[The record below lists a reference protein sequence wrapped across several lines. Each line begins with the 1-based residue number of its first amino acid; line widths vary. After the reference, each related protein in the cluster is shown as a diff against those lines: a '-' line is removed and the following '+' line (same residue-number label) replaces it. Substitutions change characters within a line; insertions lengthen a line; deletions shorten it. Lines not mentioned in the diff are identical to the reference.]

1 MMRQLEATH
10 DNVIG
15 YSLGGEVTDEEYRQ
29 AASELRDA
37 ISLHGT
43 IRLLF
48 RLRDVSTKS
57 FLNALDERFTF
68 VQEHRDDIERVAI
81 VSDDTVTDWLS
92 GLVDKVSPVETR
104 HFSTDDEQKAWT
116 WLE

>member
-1 MMRQLEATH
+1 MLRQLEATH

-15 YSLGGEVTDEEYRQ
+15 YSLAGDVTDAEYEQ

-37 ISLHGT
+37 IARHGK

-48 RLRDVSTKS
+48 RLSDLSLQS
-57 FLNALDERFTF
+57 FFAALDERFRF
-68 VQEHRDDIERVAI
+68 VQEHSGDIERVAV
-81 VSDDTVTDWLS
+81 VSDETAAGLLS
-92 GLVDKVSPVETR
+92 RLTGGLAQIEIR
-104 HFSTDDEQKAWT
+104 HFDRDDEPTAWA